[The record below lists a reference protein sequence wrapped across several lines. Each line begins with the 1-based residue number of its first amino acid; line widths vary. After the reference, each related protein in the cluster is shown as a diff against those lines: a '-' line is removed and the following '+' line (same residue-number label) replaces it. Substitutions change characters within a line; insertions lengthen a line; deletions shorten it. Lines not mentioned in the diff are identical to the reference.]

1 MQEFRA
7 MPEKSAHSSK
17 VAVFLLLLW
26 AAAGCGAGD
35 SNILELLQ
43 VDGKAVRPFGTTN
56 VAAVAFIFVSTECPI
71 SNRYAPEL
79 QRLQGKF
86 SKTAFWLV
94 YPNRGESDEA
104 VTKHLKEF
112 RHTAPALR
120 DPQHKLV
127 RLAGARVTPEAAVFS
142 PRGEL
147 LYHGRIDDRSVDFG
161 KERPEPTT
169 RDLEAALTSVMKGE
183 TPGRAAAPAV
193 GCPIR

>member
-1 MQEFRA
+1 
-7 MPEKSAHSSK
+7 
-17 VAVFLLLLW
+17 
-26 AAAGCGAGD
+26 
-35 SNILELLQ
+35 
-43 VDGKAVRPFGTTN
+43 
-56 VAAVAFIFVSTECPI
+56 
-71 SNRYAPEL
+71 
-79 QRLQGKF
+79 LQGKF
-86 SKTAFWLV
+86 SKTGFWLV

-127 RLAGARVTPEAAVFS
+127 RLASARVTPEAAVFS

-147 LYHGRIDDRSVDFG
+147 LYHGRIDDRNVDFG

-169 RDLEAALTSVMKGE
+169 RDLETALTSLINGD
-183 TPGRAAAPAV
+183 TPGRATGAAV